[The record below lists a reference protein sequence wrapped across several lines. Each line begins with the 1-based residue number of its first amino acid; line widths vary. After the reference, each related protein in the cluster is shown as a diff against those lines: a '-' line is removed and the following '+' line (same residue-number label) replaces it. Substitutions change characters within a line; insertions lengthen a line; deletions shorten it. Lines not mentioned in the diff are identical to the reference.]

1 MKNPLLTI
9 SVLAAGLWT
18 GPVFA
23 ANYDTPAATDA
34 HISDGP
40 YVNFTSPT
48 QLKARWV
55 CDNQVFQ
62 QTLAVTQ
69 AVPVRCGFS
78 KAIQVQPAIAPGWQF
93 TSKRWAAISDIH
105 GQYDLMLKI
114 LQAGKVIDAQGN
126 WAFGSNQLVVVGDIM
141 DRGDKVNEALW
152 HVYVLQQQA
161 KAAGGALHMLPGNH
175 ETMVLRGDLRYV
187 HPNYQQVANQLHT
200 PLPELYNQST
210 VLGAWLR
217 QLPLFVRINDTLFVH
232 GGISAEFAQ
241 GSESVE
247 QLQQAFAHSWGQS
260 KDELKQQPL
269 ANLLQTGQGPLWYR
283 GYFKAEVANSPEQ
296 LQAQLQ
302 RFGARRIV
310 VGHTTL
316 DDVYQHHDGVVYS
329 VDSNIKGGERG
340 AMLHY
345 IDGQWFKSSL
355 DGQLKPVT
363 DASKN
368 TLND

>member
-1 MKNPLLTI
+1 MNQFVASTKRLGALCIAAACTFLVVPSLQAA
-9 SVLAAGLWT
+9 VL
-18 GPVFA
+18 
-23 ANYDTPAATDA
+23 N
-34 HISDGP
+34 DGP
-40 YVNFTSPT
+40 YVT
-48 QLKARWV
+48 QDSATKQLNARWI
-55 CDNQVFQ
+55 CHDQLITKQF
-62 QTLAVTQ
+62 AHDE
-69 AVPVRCGFS
+69 AIKPRCGFS

-187 HPNYQQVANQLHT
+187 HPNYQQAATKLNT
-200 PLPELYNQST
+200 PLPALYGANT

-232 GGISAEFAQ
+232 GGISPEFAK
-241 GSESVE
+241 GTESVAE
-247 QLQQAFAHSWGQS
+247 LQHAFAHSWGQS
-260 KDELKQQPL
+260 KDALKQQPL
-269 ANLLQTGQGPLWYR
+269 ANLLQTSQGPLWYR
-283 GYFKAEVANSPEQ
+283 GYFKEETPSNPTLLAEQ
-296 LQAQLQ
+296 LA
-302 RFGARRIV
+302 RFGAKRIV
-310 VGHTTL
+310 VGHTTM
-316 DDVYQHHDGVVYS
+316 DDVYQHHNGVVYS
-329 VDSNIKGGERG
+329 VDSNIKEGESG

-355 DGQLKPVT
+355 DGELKPVGKP
-363 DASKN
+363 AE
-368 TLND
+368 